1 MGMQHKGRPRGVAS
15 MAVIA
20 MAMLLA
26 GCGGKAPEP
35 AAAVPDDPAFAAQ
48 QQQWRMQRYTELTA
62 ADGWT
67 ALVGLH
73 WLEHKAHYIGRG
85 PGSGIRLAVGPD
97 KLGMVSRQ
105 GDRWSFTP
113 ERGVA
118 LSVDGKP
125 LTGRIAFNSDHDAQP
140 TRIAFDQGKGQL
152 SLIHRGERFALRIK
166 HAEAASRTGF
176 TGLEYWR
183 GGADW
188 QVRARFLPH
197 PPGRTLPIVD
207 ITGLTTAMP
216 NAGTVTFERDGQ
228 AYRLEAIAEPG
239 APLFL
244 IFADRTSGHGSY
256 PAGRYLDT
264 DAPGADGHV
273 LVDFNH
279 AYNPPCAFT
288 PFATCPLAPPE
299 NRLDLRVEAGERAYH
314 LPKESAE

>member
-1 MGMQHKGRPRGVAS
+1 

-67 ALVGLH
+67 ALAGLH

-176 TGLEYWR
+176 TGLEYWP
-183 GGADW
+183 GGTDW

-264 DAPGADGHV
+264 DAPGADGRV

>member
-1 MGMQHKGRPRGVAS
+1 
-15 MAVIA
+15 
-20 MAMLLA
+20 MAMLVA
-26 GCGGKAPEP
+26 GCGGKTPEP
-35 AAAVPDDPAFAAQ
+35 AAAVRDDPAFALQ

-118 LSVDGKP
+118 LNVDGKP
-125 LTGRIAFNSDHDAQP
+125 LTGRIAFNSDHDVQP

-176 TGLEYWR
+176 TGLEYWP

-197 PPGRTLPIVD
+197 PAGRTLPIVD

-228 AYRLEAIAEPG
+228 MYRLEAIAEPG

-264 DAPGADGHV
+264 DAPGPDGHV

-299 NRLDLRVEAGERAYH
+299 NRLDLRVDAGERAYH

>member
-1 MGMQHKGRPRGVAS
+1 

-26 GCGGKAPEP
+26 GCGGKGPEP

-125 LTGRIAFNSDHDAQP
+125 LSGRIAFNSDHDAQP

>member
-1 MGMQHKGRPRGVAS
+1 MDRHHRGAGRGLVLAVAGMFG
-15 MAVIA
+15 M
-20 MAMLLA
+20 A
-26 GCGGKAPEP
+26 GCTGPQAP
-35 AAAVPDDPAFAAQ
+35 AAPVVPVDPAFEQA
-48 QQQWRMQRYTELTA
+48 QQQWRMQRYQTLTA

-67 ALVGLH
+67 TLVGLH

-85 PGSGIRLAVGPD
+85 PGSGIRLAVGPE

-118 LSVDGKP
+118 LTAGERPV
-125 LTGRIAFNSDHDAQP
+125 TGRIAFNSDRDPEP
-140 TRIAFDQGKGQL
+140 TRIAFDEGRGQL
-152 SLIHRGERFALRIK
+152 SLLQRGTRFALRIK
-166 HAEAASRTGF
+166 HADAATRSGF
-176 TGLEYWR
+176 AGLDYWP
-183 GGADW
+183 GGPDW

-197 PPGRTLPIVD
+197 PAGRTLPIVD

-216 NAGTVTFERDGQ
+216 NAGAVEFQRDG
-228 AYRLEAIAEPG
+228 RTLRMEAIGEPG

-256 PAGRYLDT
+256 PAGRYLET
-264 DAPGADGHV
+264 DAPGPDGRV
-273 LVDFNH
+273 LLDFNH

-299 NRLDLRVEAGERAYH
+299 NRLDLRVDAGERVYH
-314 LPKESAE
+314 PPKETAQ